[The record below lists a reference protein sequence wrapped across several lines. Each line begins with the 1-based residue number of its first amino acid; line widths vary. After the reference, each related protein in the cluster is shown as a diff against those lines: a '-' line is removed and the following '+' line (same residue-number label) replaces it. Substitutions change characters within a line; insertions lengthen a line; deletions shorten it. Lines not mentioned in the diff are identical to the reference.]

1 MILLAPLL
9 LLVPAL
15 AAGCAV
21 GLRLG
26 RDGARGALDRTLVA
40 FAVLALPPYL
50 LGWLGH
56 FTPGAVGLSV
66 VGTSLLLLGV
76 SRAPLGRVLPDL
88 WALVLGPWHLARD
101 AWREGDRVL
110 PLALTACAAI
120 FAWTAL
126 LTYLAPSTSWDGMW
140 YHDSMV
146 GFAVQNR
153 GFEWVDLPRDATQVI
168 NGYPRLIETVA
179 AAFVVTSDAT
189 WIELPSILA
198 FPALGV
204 ALVALAQN
212 AAAWRRGAYLF
223 ACLFLLAP
231 GVGFELRSTYI
242 DVPIDFLLVAVIAGL
257 TRPRL
262 TRTDLWMAALALA
275 MLAGAKST
283 AAVLVPLLA
292 ALGLLRGAAASR
304 LGWRRWWPFA
314 AGAVGV
320 LLCAAPV
327 YLRNFERTENPF
339 WPLALEGPLGL
350 SFEGPLAVVVRW
362 PPFELWL
369 REMYGWPM
377 QGLYHPDVRPHGYG
391 HALPFV
397 LPPLLFVA
405 LPDALRALRRFDATV
420 RARIALVGLAI
431 VMAYLTREVMWWG
444 RFGFVPLVCLCAPLL
459 AFLGSPRRRAL
470 AAWGMLAVIAVHF
483 ATLVAGKPGF
493 AHTPSDAWALLGSSP
508 AERVATP
515 RSELFMNPDA
525 LAARESELATGDVVV
540 FGEDL
545 GFLSLLWNRAM
556 DVRVVYLAPGPRFV
570 DELTASNARWVVTR
584 KDSYLAARVRR
595 AGWQRVGEL
604 ANGVVAWRRPS
615 DDDTSPDDTSPDDTT
630 ADDTTA
636 DDTTADDTTDDDA
649 TADDTTDDVE
659 AAGREATPSD

>member
-168 NGYPRLIETVA
+168 NGYPRLVETVA

-198 FPALGV
+198 FPALGA

-212 AAAWRRGAYLF
+212 VAAWRRGTLLF
-223 ACLFLLAP
+223 ACVFLLAP
-231 GVGFELRSTYI
+231 GVAFELRSTYI
-242 DVPIDFLLVAVIAGL
+242 DVPIDFLLVTTLAAL

-262 TRTDLWMAALALA
+262 TRTDLWMAALALS

-283 AAVLVPLLA
+283 AALLVPLLA
-292 ALGLLRGAAASR
+292 VFGLLRVVPARR
-304 LGWRRWWPFA
+304 LGWHRGWPFVF
-314 AGAVGV
+314 GAVGV

-339 WPLALEGPLGL
+339 WPLTLEAPFGL

-362 PPFELWL
+362 PPFDLWL

-397 LPPLLFVA
+397 LPPLLLVA
-405 LPDALRALRRFDATV
+405 LP
-420 RARIALVGLAI
+420 
-431 VMAYLTREVMWWG
+431 TR
-444 RFGFVPLVCLCAPLL
+444 
-459 AFLGSPRRRAL
+459 
-470 AAWGMLAVIAVHF
+470 
-483 ATLVAGKPGF
+483 
-493 AHTPSDAWALLGSSP
+493 
-508 AERVATP
+508 
-515 RSELFMNPDA
+515 
-525 LAARESELATGDVVV
+525 
-540 FGEDL
+540 
-545 GFLSLLWNRAM
+545 
-556 DVRVVYLAPGPRFV
+556 
-570 DELTASNARWVVTR
+570 
-584 KDSYLAARVRR
+584 
-595 AGWQRVGEL
+595 
-604 ANGVVAWRRPS
+604 
-615 DDDTSPDDTSPDDTT
+615 
-630 ADDTTA
+630 
-636 DDTTADDTTDDDA
+636 
-649 TADDTTDDVE
+649 
-659 AAGREATPSD
+659 